1 MLCKYLYTVG
11 LFQSFGTIFQH
22 LLKININGAEL
33 KAQLFI
39 NSCVQIFRFLPF
51 VRDTLL
57 FNVSA
62 SQPETSLTVVA
73 SVVAVFSM
81 KMPPQGAGNRKQPAD
96 KKPATAGYT
105 DPEDLFTLSGYF

>member
-51 VRDTLL
+51 VRDTA
-57 FNVSA
+57 FHVSA

-81 KMPPQGAGNRKQPAD
+81 KMPPRGAGNRKHPAD
-96 KKPATAGYT
+96 KKPATAGYA
-105 DPEDLFTLSGYF
+105 DPGDLFTLSG